1 MGRCQE
7 GCRNVTLIELSCE
20 MRRGSGLSVGF
31 ALVVASIPNSWRN
44 LLSVPGLACV
54 ALLQVRREFLDL
66 LTGSLV
72 LLLLV
77 VHLEHMWR
85 GGEVMS
91 RPLCVFLQ

>member
-54 ALLQVRREFLDL
+54 ALLQC
-66 LTGSLV
+66 LTFYHKVCG
-72 LLLLV
+72 
-77 VHLEHMWR
+77 
-85 GGEVMS
+85 
-91 RPLCVFLQ
+91 